1 MTVKKITIDSET
13 LSHIQ
18 QGHLVITASNRQAD
32 YLHQAYREQQT
43 DSVWYRANI
52 LTWNDWVKDS
62 VERLQMLSSTKAPH
76 LLTKNQCLYLWQKE
90 IETSGDPLLNVPLAS
105 KKVYRA
111 AEILNDWLEA
121 DELADNPEFEYRLET
136 RQFRDWYL
144 SLSM

>member
-1 MTVKKITIDSET
+1 MTVKKITIDSDT

-62 VERLQMLSSTKAPH
+62 VERLQMLSRTNAPH
-76 LLTKNQCLYLWQKE
+76 LLTKNQCLYLWHF
-90 IETSGDPLLNVPLAS
+90 
-105 KKVYRA
+105 
-111 AEILNDWLEA
+111 EILTVFSIPMVSWTQPSHDCSSCWDADWA
-121 DELADNPEFEYRLET
+121 F
-136 RQFRDWYL
+136 
-144 SLSM
+144 